1 MNAERKWITFKK
13 MSVLLDNNR
22 TQGTQGSG
30 RSGSVGYPDV

>member
-1 MNAERKWITFKK
+1 MNAERKWMTFKK
-13 MSVLLDNNR
+13 MSVPLDDKR